1 MKRGLW
7 LAFAVLL
14 LHGCGSDDDPVETRH
29 EVVEQHR
36 TFASPRIPFTFD
48 YPKDLVAE
56 KKPREDVLAEV
67 AAERGSRLNA
77 IKVRRTARRELEPGR
92 YLEEFRR
99 DFERSVGAVEKRR
112 ERIGDLDLGVLEFE
126 TPKFS
131 SSSYFFTGGGQT
143 WQVECISDPEH
154 RAAIDAA
161 CKTALES
168 VTWRR

>member
-1 MKRGLW
+1 VKRALW
-7 LAFAVLL
+7 LALAAVLL
-14 LHGCGSDDDPVETRH
+14 SGCGSDDDHPDAAPRADKLN
-29 EVVEQHR
+29 
-36 TFASPRIPFTFD
+36 TFESPRIPFTFD
-48 YPKDLVAE
+48 YPKHFVAE
-56 KKPREDVLAEV
+56 KRPREQVLARV
-67 AAERGSRLNA
+67 GVKRGSRLNA

-99 DFERSVGAVEKRR
+99 DFARTVGQVQKRR
-112 ERIGDLDLGVLEFE
+112 EQIGDLDMGVLEFE

-154 RAAIDAA
+154 RAAIDVA

-168 VTWRR
+168 VSWRR

>member
-14 LHGCGSDDDPVETRH
+14 LQGCGSDDDPVETRH

-67 AAERGSRLNA
+67 AVERGSRLNA

-112 ERIGDLDLGVLEFE
+112 ERIGDLDMGVLEFE
-126 TPKFS
+126 TPKFG

-143 WQVECISDPEH
+143 WQVECIADAQH
-154 RAAIDAA
+154 RAEIAAA

-168 VTWRR
+168 VDFRR